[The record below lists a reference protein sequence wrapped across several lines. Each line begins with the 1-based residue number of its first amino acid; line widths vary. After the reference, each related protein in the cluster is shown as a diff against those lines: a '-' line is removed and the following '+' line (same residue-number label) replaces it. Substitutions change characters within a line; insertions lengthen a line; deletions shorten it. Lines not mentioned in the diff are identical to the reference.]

1 MYLTGI
7 LHPAEPLASRIRQFA
22 SARKNP
28 EVQEAGNIFDHVIM
42 GQDLIPVILKS
53 ISIIA
58 LC

>member
-7 LHPAEPLASRIRQFA
+7 LRPAEPLASCIRQIA
-22 SARKNP
+22 SARKIP

-53 ISIIA
+53 ISTVA

>member
-7 LHPAEPLASRIRQFA
+7 LHAAKPLASCFRQFA
-22 SARKNP
+22 SARKIP
-28 EVQEAGNIFDHVIM
+28 EVQDAGNIFDHVIM

-53 ISIIA
+53 ISIVA